1 MTKRSKTTGKSLKNK
16 KDGGRV
22 EEKLFDFFWKFS
34 SRCIPVTG
42 SGQNERKT
50 KSPGFIVFLCLKDF
64 GGFKGRREM
73 SRFQVVSFA
82 ISSKFGFNISA
93 KVYARENPYT
103 DGEFLFFLFF
113 FLRENPM
120 KSDKLALIEFKILNL
135 MFLDSGST
143 SNSQSEAKNS

>member
-1 MTKRSKTTGKSLKNK
+1 MKNK

-42 SGQNERKT
+42 SGQNKRKT
-50 KSPGFIVFLCLKDF
+50 KSPGFILFLCLKDF

-82 ISSKFGFNISA
+82 ISSKFGFSISA
-93 KVYARENPYT
+93 KVYARENT
-103 DGEFLFFLFF
+103 QMANFCLLFF

-135 MFLDSGST
+135 MFLDSGSHCY
-143 SNSQSEAKNS
+143 E